1 MQVTVGHDFRERVQN
16 YPDILRSNWDLSFS
30 SRSSRVVSNK
40 DDAGG
45 VAATGVAERR
55 QSRCVA
61 CGSTNPLE
69 QLPESS
75 EMIALNA

>member
-1 MQVTVGHDFRERVQN
+1 LSDFRGKVQN
-16 YPDILRSNWDLSFS
+16 YPDILRSNWDFSFS
-30 SRSSRVVSNK
+30 SRSSRVVLNK

-45 VAATGVAERR
+45 FAATGVAERV
-55 QSRCVA
+55 SVACVA
-61 CGSTNPLE
+61 CRSTNPVE